1 VPAPEREPL
10 LAIRDLGVTYPIRS
24 SVLRRV
30 TGHVRAVDGV
40 TLSVQ
45 AGETLAVV
53 GESGCGKS
61 SLSRAVVGLT
71 PISAGSI
78 YFEGRDITA
87 LPAAARRR
95 LSREIQI
102 VFQDPYA
109 SLNPRL
115 TVRQILE
122 EGWLIHPD
130 LVPRARRRDE
140 VARLLELVGLDPS
153 HADRYPHQFS
163 GGQRQRIGIARAL
176 AMRPRLIVCDE
187 PVSALDVSIQAQ
199 ILNLLQDLQREFGL
213 SYLLISHDLSVVR
226 HAADQVAVMYL
237 GSIVE
242 SGRCEEVFAD
252 PKHPYTRALLSAV
265 PVAFPWRSERAGRMV
280 LGGDLPSPANPP
292 SGCRFRTRC
301 WMAEQRCAEQRPTV
315 VGEHG
320 HEWACHFVPV
330 KEEVA

>member
-1 VPAPEREPL
+1 VSTLETEPL
-10 LAIRDLGVTYPIRS
+10 LAVRDLGVRYPIRS
-24 SVLRRV
+24 SLLRRV
-30 TGHVRAVDGV
+30 IGHVQAVDGV
-40 TLSVQ
+40 SLKVQ
-45 AGETLAVV
+45 AGETVAVV

-71 PISAGSI
+71 PVSAGSI
-78 YFEGRDITA
+78 HFEGADITA
-87 LPAAARRR
+87 LPAPARRR

-130 LVPRARRRDE
+130 LVPKAKRRGE
-140 VARLLELVGLDPS
+140 VARLLELVGLDPT

-176 AMRPRLIVCDE
+176 AMKPRLIVCDE

-199 ILNLLQDLQREFGL
+199 ILNLLQDLQRDFGL

-226 HAADQVAVMYL
+226 HAADRVAVMYL

-242 SGRCEEVFAD
+242 SGRCADVFAD

-265 PVAFPWRSERAGRMV
+265 PVAFPWRSERAERMM

-301 WMAEQRCAEQRPTV
+301 WMAEQRCAEDRPALI
-315 VGEHG
+315 GQDG
-320 HEWACHFVPV
+320 HDWACHFVPV
-330 KEEVA
+330 KEEVS